1 MSEPLTSDKSIARWA
16 KHLVPLLRP
25 FRGPL
30 FWVGFAMLLDALLT
44 ALRPW
49 PLKVVI
55 DCVLT
60 HRPTRV
66 PFIGKWLSQ
75 LTLEP
80 MLILY
85 GACGSTLLIAM
96 STGVLTYLFTR
107 TMGSIGQRY
116 VFALRCKLF
125 AHMQRLSLRFHDRQR
140 TGDLVTRLT
149 SDINAIQE
157 FVAHG
162 FILFGSNAFLLL
174 AMVSMMLWLNW
185 RFALAALS
193 VAPLLFWIV
202 FSYTGRIRR
211 AARAA
216 RVSDGL
222 LASVAHETLAS
233 IRVVQGLAQEQ
244 QQDDRFHAQGSNS
257 LAAYLEAVRYKARV
271 APLVDLLAAGGLAVV
286 MWYGATRVMAGE
298 LTTGD
303 VIVFFAY
310 VTNLY
315 APMRALSRL
324 SFTFNKATIGA
335 ERIADILDARTEVC
349 DRKDARPME
358 KLSGSIEFRKVSFE
372 YEPGRPV
379 LCDINLF
386 IAPGEKI
393 AIVGS
398 TGAGKSTLVSL
409 LPRFFDPTSG
419 EIYIDGEDIRNSQL
433 QSLRDHVG
441 LVLQDSLLFSGTIR
455 ENVAFGRP
463 SASAAEIVAA
473 AVAANADEFIRQKPY
488 GYETRVT
495 ERGTSLSGGQKQ
507 RIAIAR
513 AILRDAPILILDEP
527 TSGLDAAAEKAVIDS
542 LESAAAGRTT
552 LLIAHRLSTVRF
564 ADRIIVLEN
573 GRIVEHGTD
582 PELMIKNGR
591 YAQLRR
597 LQSAPKPGSQ
607 PSEGA
612 LLHESE

>member
-1 MSEPLTSDKSIARWA
+1 
-16 KHLVPLLRP
+16 
-25 FRGPL
+25 
-30 FWVGFAMLLDALLT
+30 
-44 ALRPW
+44 
-49 PLKVVI
+49 
-55 DCVLT
+55 
-60 HRPTRV
+60 
-66 PFIGKWLSQ
+66 
-75 LTLEP
+75 
-80 MLILY
+80 
-85 GACGSTLLIAM
+85 
-96 STGVLTYLFTR
+96 
-107 TMGSIGQRY
+107 
-116 VFALRCKLF
+116 
-125 AHMQRLSLRFHDRQR
+125 
-140 TGDLVTRLT
+140 
-149 SDINAIQE
+149 
-157 FVAHG
+157 
-162 FILFGSNAFLLL
+162 
-174 AMVSMMLWLNW
+174 
-185 RFALAALS
+185 
-193 VAPLLFWIV
+193 
-202 FSYTGRIRR
+202 
-211 AARAA
+211 
-216 RVSDGL
+216 
-222 LASVAHETLAS
+222 
-233 IRVVQGLAQEQ
+233 
-244 QQDDRFHAQGSNS
+244 
-257 LAAYLEAVRYKARV
+257 
-271 APLVDLLAAGGLAVV
+271 
-286 MWYGATRVMAGE
+286 
-298 LTTGD
+298 
-303 VIVFFAY
+303 
-310 VTNLY
+310 
-315 APMRALSRL
+315 
-324 SFTFNKATIGA
+324 
-335 ERIADILDARTEVC
+335 LDARTEVC

-597 LQSAPKPGSQ
+597 LQSAPKPENQ
-607 PSEGA
+607 PSEAA